1 MSLGKTVAKL
11 VQSIKASSTLNC
23 VHLGMNNIPLQI
35 IYYMDKEFG
44 TPETRGNK
52 LNYFRPRELDK
63 KSVENTKRSSRIGA
77 EIKIQEDQD
86 SNLNNNGNL
95 ETSPEK
101 LNSEREVQHTL
112 KEDLMAEL
120 ERIRAEKQLKNGEK
134 GNEPKMKAV
143 K

>member
-23 VHLGMNNIPLQI
+23 VHLGMNNIPLEI

-63 KSVENTKRSSRIGA
+63 KSVENTKRSSRIGT
-77 EIKIQEDQD
+77 EIKI
-86 SNLNNNGNL
+86 
-95 ETSPEK
+95 
-101 LNSEREVQHTL
+101 
-112 KEDLMAEL
+112 
-120 ERIRAEKQLKNGEK
+120 
-134 GNEPKMKAV
+134 
-143 K
+143 

>member
-1 MSLGKTVAKL
+1 
-11 VQSIKASSTLNC
+11 
-23 VHLGMNNIPLQI
+23 MNNIPLQI

-63 KSVENTKRSSRIGA
+63 KSVENTKRSSRIGT
-77 EIKIQEDQD
+77 EIKIHEQDQD
-86 SNLNNNGNL
+86 SNYLNTNNGNL

-120 ERIRAEKQLKNGEK
+120 ERIRAEKLVKNGEK
-134 GNEPKMKAV
+134 GNEPKMKPL